1 MRRKRPGVK
10 WKTVLFFLIP
20 PLVPLSIFVIY
31 PVIGTFYLSF
41 IDNNGHPTLSNYVSV
56 ITQTSPDFALVM
68 LNGMPRPPPWGAL
81 IHNMVWLAIHLP
93 LVTILGLVLAYMLK
107 VVYGRS
113 IIKSI
118 MFIGMV
124 VPMVVGGLIIRFMFE
139 KYVGV
144 VPVVLSA
151 LGLKFLARSWTI
163 YPDTALFAL
172 ILGSVWLWT
181 GFSLTIHA
189 AAIDSIPSSYIEAA
203 KIDGAS
209 EWRIFKDI
217 VIPLVKPATLTVVV
231 MTILWDLKIFA
242 IVYAATMG
250 GPGGASTVLAFTMW
264 LYFAR
269 QLAYHKAAAVA
280 VILTLLTLIPA
291 SILIRMVRRR
301 GE

>member
-1 MRRKRPGVK
+1 MRKRRRVK
-10 WKTVLFFLIP
+10 WGTILFFLIP

-31 PVIGTFYLSF
+31 PIIGTFYLSF
-41 IDNNGHPTLSNYVSV
+41 VNDHNQFTLNNYISV
-56 ITQTSPDFALVM
+56 IQQTSPDLALVL
-68 LNGMPRPPPWGAL
+68 LNNMPRPPPWGAL

-93 LVTILGLVLAYMLK
+93 LVTFLGLALAYMLK

-144 VPVVLSA
+144 VPVVLGA
-151 LGLKFLARSWTI
+151 IGLKSLARSWTI

-189 AAIDSIPSSYIEAA
+189 AAIDSLPNSYLEAA

-209 EWRIFKDI
+209 EWQIFRKI

-231 MTILWDLKIFA
+231 MTMLWDLKIFG

-250 GPGGASTVLAFTMW
+250 GPGGASTVLALVMYW
-264 LYFAR
+264 YFAR
-269 QLAYHKAAAVA
+269 MLAYHKAAAVA
-280 VILTLLTLIPA
+280 VILTAITMIPI
-291 SILIRMVRRR
+291 SIFIRWVMRR
-301 GE
+301 GR